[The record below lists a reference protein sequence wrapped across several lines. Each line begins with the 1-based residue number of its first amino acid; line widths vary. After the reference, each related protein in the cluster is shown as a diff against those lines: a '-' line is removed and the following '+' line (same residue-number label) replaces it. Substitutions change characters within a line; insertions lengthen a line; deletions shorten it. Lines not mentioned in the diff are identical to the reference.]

1 MIGGGVFNLP
11 SDMSEAAA
19 PGAIVIG
26 RLITGTGM
34 LMLAFVYRSRA
45 TRKPDLNAGPYAY
58 KGVGEVSLSNRDRNF
73 ERARHR

>member
-45 TRKPDLNAGPYAY
+45 TRKPDLNAGPAY
-58 KGVGEVSLSNRDRNF
+58 KGVGEGSLSNRDRNF